1 MICFFTLFKSLE
13 KLVHKILPFIL
24 ASFVFIWNWFYIQNT
39 FNLIYK
45 AFLSSLIKSLIWP
58 LATSATPDF
67 ILKIILY
74 IYNLCMNLFTKLLEG
89 IHKELSFNWINSR
102 WKLEGK
108 FYYMSTLILL
118 LLTIYCVKSFKL
130 VLIILLINYTK
141 IY

>member
-45 AFLSSLIKSLIWP
+45 AFLSSLSLIWP

-74 IYNLCMNLFTKLLEG
+74 IYNLCKNLFTKLLEG